1 MSILATGI
9 TALGLVVLLF
19 LNWRQS
25 TWAPAAKALT
35 SVGFVALALTRDATA
50 AGYGRL
56 ILVGLIAGLAGDLL
70 LELRAAAGFL
80 LGLGAFLLGHL
91 AYTGAFALDHP
102 DRAVTASAAG
112 VLAVFGVGVAKWLK
126 PHLTPQLRIPV
137 RIYIVVILA
146 MTAVGIGLVDHR
158 LLASVGAVAFLASDL
173 AVARER
179 FVQPGFVN
187 SAWGLPLYY
196 LGQVLLAWSI

>member
-9 TALGLVVLLF
+9 TALGLAMLLF
-19 LNWRQS
+19 LNWKQS
-25 TWAPAAKALT
+25 TWAPAAKALA
-35 SVGFVALALTRDATA
+35 SVGFVALALSRDATA
-50 AGYGRL
+50 SGYGRL

-80 LGLGAFLLGHL
+80 LGLGAFMFGHL
-91 AYTGAFALDHP
+91 AYTGAFVLDQPDWGLAALA
-102 DRAVTASAAG
+102 AVALT
-112 VLAVFGVGVAKWLK
+112 VLGVGVAKWLR
-126 PHLTPQLRIPV
+126 PHLTPSLKVPV
-137 RIYIVVILA
+137 LIYIVVILA
-146 MTAVGIGLVDHR
+146 MTAAGIGLADHR

>member
-9 TALGLVVLLF
+9 TSLGLAVLLF
-19 LNWRQS
+19 LNWKHS
-25 TWAPAAKALT
+25 TWAPVAKGLA
-35 SVGFVALALTRDATA
+35 SFGFVALALTRDATA
-50 AGYGRL
+50 DGYGQL
-56 ILVGLIAGLAGDLL
+56 ILFGLIAGLVGDLL

-102 DRAVTASAAG
+102 DWALTASAAG
-112 VLAVFGVGVAKWLK
+112 ALAVFGVGVAKWLK
-126 PHLTPQLRIPV
+126 PHLTPHLRIPV
-137 RIYIVVILA
+137 LIYIVVILA
-146 MTAVGIGLVDHR
+146 MSAAGIGLAGHR
-158 LLASVGAVAFLASDL
+158 PLASVGAVAFVASDL

-179 FVQPGFVN
+179 FVHAGFVN

>member
-9 TALGLVVLLF
+9 TALGLAMLLV
-19 LNWRQS
+19 LNWKQS
-25 TWAPAAKALT
+25 TRAPAAKALA

-50 AGYGRL
+50 GGYGRL
-56 ILVGLIAGLAGDLL
+56 ILVGLIAGLVGDLF
-70 LELRAAAGFL
+70 LELRAAASFL

-91 AYTGAFALDHP
+91 AYMGAFALDQP
-102 DRAVTASAAG
+102 DWVLTASAAG
-112 VLAVFGVGVAKWLK
+112 ALAVFGLGVARWLK
-126 PHLTPQLRIPV
+126 PHLTPHLRIPV
-137 RIYIVVILA
+137 LIYIVVILA
-146 MTAVGIGLVDHR
+146 MTATGIGLADHR
-158 LLASVGAVAFLASDL
+158 LLASMGAVAFLASDL

-179 FVQPGFVN
+179 FIQPGFVN

>member
-1 MSILATGI
+1 MSILATGV
-9 TALGLVVLLF
+9 TALGLAVLLF
-19 LNWRQS
+19 LNWKQS
-25 TWAPAAKALT
+25 TWAPAAKALA
-35 SVGFVALALTRDATA
+35 SVGFVALALTRDASA
-50 AGYGRL
+50 SGYGRL

-80 LGLGAFLLGHL
+80 IGLGAFLLGHL

-102 DRAVTASAAG
+102 DWAVTASAAG

-126 PHLTPQLRIPV
+126 PHLTPHLRIPV

-146 MTAVGIGLVDHR
+146 MTAAGVGLGGHR